1 MDSET
6 YREKGRLLTWSDDNS
21 NSDDQALPMKKTLIS
36 EPIYGGPV
44 TNESEKAWDDL
55 MPLGRGFVVIKNQT
69 ALPQVPKFN
78 ATMGEYKGVISVFHQ
93 LHCVWAT
100 REAFFKLLREGN
112 STEIDLG
119 HLSHCWD
126 FVRQAIQCRA
136 DTTIEWQVSEE
147 LGGSLGW
154 GYQHQ
159 CYDYDALKAWAEGHS
174 WGDDNEKNIQ

>member
-1 MDSET
+1 
-6 YREKGRLLTWSDDNS
+6 
-21 NSDDQALPMKKTLIS
+21 MKKTLVS
-36 EPIYGGPV
+36 EPIYGGLV
-44 TNESEKAWDDL
+44 TNESEKAWDAL

-93 LHCVWAT
+93 LHCV
-100 REAFFKLLREGN
+100 
-112 STEIDLG
+112 
-119 HLSHCWD
+119 
-126 FVRQAIQCRA
+126 
-136 DTTIEWQVSEE
+136 VSEE

-159 CYDYDALKAWAEGHS
+159 CYDYDALKTWAEDHS

>member
-1 MDSET
+1 
-6 YREKGRLLTWSDDNS
+6 
-21 NSDDQALPMKKTLIS
+21 MKKTLIS

-119 HLSHCWD
+119 HLK
-126 FVRQAIQCRA
+126 
-136 DTTIEWQVSEE
+136 WQVSEE

-159 CYDYDALKAWAEGHS
+159 CYDYEALKAWAEDHS
-174 WGDDNEKNIQ
+174 WGDDNEKNIE

>member
-1 MDSET
+1 MTIASQEIESGLIL
-6 YREKGRLLTWSDDNS
+6 RRMLSIR
-21 NSDDQALPMKKTLIS
+21 PMKKTLIS

-55 MPLGRGFVVIKNQT
+55 MPLGRGFVVIKNET
-69 ALPQVPKFN
+69 ALPQVPKFI

-100 REAFFKLLREGN
+100 REAFFKMLREGN

-159 CYDYDALKAWAEGHS
+159 CYDYDALKAWAEDHS